1 MTFIES
7 YIEKYGEGDFN
18 PSDLTDIDYILQDQ
32 MRQEVITIDNKDVDN
47 QPLMG
52 KISRAARSRN

>member
-1 MTFIES
+1 MTFVES
-7 YIEKYGEGDFN
+7 CIEKYGEGDFN

-32 MRQEVITIDNKDVDN
+32 MSQEVITIDNKDVDN

-52 KISRAARSRN
+52 KISRSRSRN